1 MTKNTSKPQAL
12 TIVLAVLMVVWLV
25 VCAWLLYNN
34 SQLNQQIETL
44 TAEKTAVEA
53 TLADTAAQLTQT
65 QSTLSD
71 TEQELAQTQESLTA
85 TQAELAEMTASRDA
99 AEAQV
104 ATLTAELEKAT
115 ADKEAADAAL
125 AALGYAP
132 IQSPVVVEPAV
143 EEPAA
148 EEPVAEDP
156 AEDPVEEPV
165 TEDPAAEEPVTDE
178 VINETPAETYEKPIV
193 TVYTADALGVA
204 FEGPVDWAIT
214 MDADVSDSTYVL
226 SEDQMSDGVF
236 THLRVIAVKLED
248 APAEEQLAAFVTN
261 RYGLQLDQGT
271 PVELLGAAG
280 LGFDMTVEPEAGVTI
295 VSRIHVAVVDGTLYA
310 VEIYAAPAYF
320 DAAVQSVFLPACESL
335 RLIP

>member
-143 EEPAA
+143 EEPVA
-148 EEPVAEDP
+148 EEPVEEP
-156 AEDPVEEPV
+156 TVEEHV

-178 VINETPAETYEKPIV
+178 VISETPAETYEKPVV

>member
-143 EEPAA
+143 EEPVA
-148 EEPVAEDP
+148 EEPVEEP
-156 AEDPVEEPV
+156 TVEEHV

-310 VEIYAAPAYF
+310 VEICAAPAYF